1 MRGVNDLSM
10 MMKFVMCLGW
20 YMLSGQGQQ
29 DRGEQVLQANNALGQ
44 WMKAQSMDEGQRRY
58 KPPIPAE
65 AEQATTTFRQLKQKC
80 MMSRCLKRRPI
91 VTDRTGPNDWDSHQ
105 LCFLTDGIGA
115 KRFLI

>member
-80 MMSRCLKRRPI
+80 MMCRCLVDGDQLGRIEQAP
-91 VTDRTGPNDWDSHQ
+91 TTGIHITYV
-105 LCFLTDGIGA
+105 F
-115 KRFLI
+115 